1 MKDRLHCKEE
11 ILKLISIMS
20 HCLKTKLTQKLV
32 TQAMKFSKQ
41 YKNDK
46 KEKHTFYQTS
56 PSCGFDCLHH
66 LDSTVQVMA
75 CPTLMTGVVQRSH
88 RHPNLIGLGFP
99 CLWSEQNETID
110 ISHK

>member
-20 HCLKTKLTQKLV
+20 HCLKTKLKQKLV

-46 KEKHTFYQTS
+46 KEKHLLSNISLLWLRLLTS
-56 PSCGFDCLHH
+56 PRTDRAGDDMSHSDDGCRLALSSSSQ
-66 LDSTVQVMA
+66 LDRD
-75 CPTLMTGVVQRSH
+75 GVSMS
-88 RHPNLIGLGFP
+88 L
-99 CLWSEQNETID
+99 E
-110 ISHK
+110 